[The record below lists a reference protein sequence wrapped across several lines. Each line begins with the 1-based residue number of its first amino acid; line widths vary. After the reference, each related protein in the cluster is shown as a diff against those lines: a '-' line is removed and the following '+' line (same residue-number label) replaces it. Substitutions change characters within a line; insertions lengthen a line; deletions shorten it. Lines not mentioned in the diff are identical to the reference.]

1 MSNTRGCFVKS
12 GGPQLNLTNHTDA
25 LLSPHLGGVNNGVN
39 SASLCWRGTLC
50 QLPSHILASFTVDVQ
65 RRISDCNLDGAP
77 PPFPPGTLVPICHI
91 PSKVES
97 AMPTCHYA
105 TCHSCQHAMC
115 LQHSAIPGQWPHA
128 ICLQHATTYAYH
140 YAYHMCRAGSCRHCC
155 CHRPPNIELQRRPK
169 LACGPHIC
177 YRNRTC

>member
-25 LLSPHLGGVNNGVN
+25 LHSPQLGGVNNGVN
-39 SASLCWRGTLC
+39 SASLCAAVGHCANCPPTSWQVSLLTC
-50 QLPSHILASFTVDVQ
+50 SASF
-65 RRISDCNLDGAP
+65 RIAIWKCP
-77 PPFPPGTLVPICHI
+77 PPRTLVPICHM

-115 LQHSAIPGQWPHA
+115 HN
-128 ICLQHATTYAYH
+128 
-140 YAYHMCRAGSCRHCC
+140 MCRAGSCCHLSSSFPGISFHCC
-155 CHRPPNIELQRRPK
+155 CHRPPNIELQRRPT

>member
-65 RRISDCNLDGAP
+65 RRISDCKEDGAP
-77 PPFPPGTLVPICHI
+77 PPG
-91 PSKVES
+91 
-97 AMPTCHYA
+97 
-105 TCHSCQHAMC
+105 HSCQYATYLPKLNLPC
-115 LQHSAIPGQWPHA
+115 PHA
-128 ICLQHATTYAYH
+128 IMPHATRANMPCAYNIQQFQDSGHMRYAYNMLQHTPTTTPTTCAERDPAATAAATGH
-140 YAYHMCRAGSCRHCC
+140 
-155 CHRPPNIELQRRPK
+155 L
-169 LACGPHIC
+169 
-177 YRNRTC
+177 T

>member
-65 RRISDCNLDGAP
+65 RRISDCNLDVPRRPAGGGAHWLCAP
-77 PPFPPGTLVPICHI
+77 PGLLGGGGGSTQFMRPPPPGRQGREGGL
-91 PSKVES
+91 
-97 AMPTCHYA
+97 
-105 TCHSCQHAMC
+105 
-115 LQHSAIPGQWPHA
+115 
-128 ICLQHATTYAYH
+128 
-140 YAYHMCRAGSCRHCC
+140 
-155 CHRPPNIELQRRPK
+155 
-169 LACGPHIC
+169 
-177 YRNRTC
+177 